1 MDSDNWTECLKQDFS
16 KIRLRMLEKLEE
28 FSILRLNPKHFYSI
42 KVEQEGQIS
51 SLSELA
57 SINLESARMLHIKPY
72 LVNQKTLHEIEKA
85 IKKAK
90 PNVTINSKDSELI
103 CSIPEPT
110 AEIREEKIKNSKQVV
125 EETRIALR
133 TKRQDL
139 LKKFKSWYPSENE
152 LHSNK
157 NALEKEISKYLSE
170 IESDWTHK
178 EKEFRQLK

>member
-1 MDSDNWTECLKQDFS
+1 MDSSNWAEHLKQDFS

-42 KVEQEGQIS
+42 KVEQES
-51 SLSELA
+51 SLSPLAELA

-72 LVNQKTLHEIEKA
+72 VVSQKSLHEIEKA

-90 PNVTINSKDSELI
+90 PNVTINSKDNELI

-110 AEIREEKIKNSKQVV
+110 AEIREEKIKSSKQVV
-125 EETRIALR
+125 EEARIALR

-139 LKKFKSWYPSENE
+139 LKKFKNWYPSENE

-157 NALEKEISKYLSE
+157 NSLEKEISRYLSE
-170 IESDWTHK
+170 IESEWTNK

>member
-1 MDSDNWTECLKQDFS
+1 MDSTNWREGLKQEYS
-16 KIRLRMLEKLEE
+16 KIRNRMLEKLEE
-28 FSILRLNPKHFYSI
+28 FSILRLNPKHFYTI
-42 KVEQEGQIS
+42 KVEQDNQLS

-72 LVNQKTLHEIEKA
+72 LVTQKILHEIEKA

-90 PNVTINSKDSELI
+90 PNVTINSKDSEII

-110 AEIREEKIKNSKQVV
+110 SDIREEKIKSSKQVI
-125 EETRIALR
+125 EEAKIALR

-139 LKKFKSWYPSENE
+139 QKKFKSWYPSENE

-157 NALEKEISKYLSE
+157 NLLEKELSKYLAE
-170 IESDWTHK
+170 IETDWATH
-178 EKEFRQLK
+178 EKQFRQLK